1 MADAWGGSWGT
12 SWGFSWGATTVA
24 AAEVRQPGGWLPK
37 KYVRDGKIYDRPDYE
52 PPQVEPEILPPLPVP
67 ADLVNALRYG
77 PVFDPFPALQQEIRL
92 LKQQARHL
100 EAEMQ
105 AEDDLVTVL
114 LLSS

>member
-1 MADAWGGSWGT
+1 MASSWASSWGI
-12 SWGFSWGATTVA
+12 SWLNSWGAA
-24 AAEVRQPGGWLPK
+24 AAPAADVRQPGGWLPK

-52 PPQVEPEILPPLPVP
+52 PPQDEPESLPPQPIP

-92 LKQQARHL
+92 LKQQARHM

>member
-1 MADAWGGSWGT
+1 MS
-12 SWGFSWGATTVA
+12 FSTAFQANAFQQNAFQIAVHIATD
-24 AAEVRQPGGWLPK
+24 RQPGGWLPK

-52 PPQVEPEILPPLPVP
+52 PPQDEPEILPPLPIP

-92 LKQQARHL
+92 LKQQARHW

>member
-1 MADAWGGSWGT
+1 MATAFQANAFQQNAFQIAADGT
-12 SWGFSWGATTVA
+12 V
-24 AAEVRQPGGWLPK
+24 VRQPGGWLPK

-52 PPQVEPEILPPLPVP
+52 PPQNDPEILPPLPIP

-92 LKQQARHL
+92 LKQQARHW
-100 EAEMQ
+100 ETEMQ